1 MAQEISDVPSTV
13 LIVLNRQARVSI
25 AKNATALGTTSTIMV
40 CICDIVAQFDRI
52 FVLELRACQP
62 VILLTYQPL
71 LTGTVKT
78 RVVAILPDSKKAN
91 YTFYHMSLPRISQN
105 RMILGTLP
113 CHPFRVCD
121 S

>member
-1 MAQEISDVPSTV
+1 MAQNISDVPSTV
-13 LIVLNRQARVSI
+13 LIVLNQQTRVSI
-25 AKNATALGTTSTIMV
+25 AKNATYTTSTWMV
-40 CICDIVAQFDRI
+40 CICDIVAQFGRI